1 MGRRNSNIV
10 FMFRDFR
17 IMSFSYRWYEL
28 KPKWQR
34 TSEFEEEFF
43 VPDIMQLKRLTWPES
58 GMQIN
63 AKDTYLIS

>member
-1 MGRRNSNIV
+1 M
-10 FMFRDFR
+10 
-17 IMSFSYRWYEL
+17 L
-28 KPKWQR
+28 KPKCQR

-43 VPDIMQLKRLTWPES
+43 VPDIMQLKCLALSPES